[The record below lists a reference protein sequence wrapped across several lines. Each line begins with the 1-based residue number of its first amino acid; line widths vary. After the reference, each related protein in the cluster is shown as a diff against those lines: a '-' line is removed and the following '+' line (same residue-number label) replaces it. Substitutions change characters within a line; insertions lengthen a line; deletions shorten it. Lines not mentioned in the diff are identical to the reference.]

1 MIRSNHS
8 AFAFH
13 GLLYRVAR
21 TVMSKRTF
29 SRSERDRRPEI
40 SKSISESSS
49 ARIVKYFATVW
60 ITIAASGLAT
70 TGWSVRS
77 AAWAIE
83 SPPGAN
89 RQSVSKPADN
99 GGNPKEG
106 GDEKSVAAAPPPAT
120 RSLPRDSDVPALI
133 QQLGHPSF
141 AARVR
146 ARESLER
153 LGLQAFDDLHAA
165 QYHADSEIAM
175 TARYLVSSL
184 LVSWSTES
192 DPQAVREALD
202 EYGAK
207 SESERQNR
215 MDRLAE
221 LPDRQGLAALTR
233 LARFETSLRLSREAA
248 LAIMR
253 APMSDDPAIRSAEAD
268 MIQNAL
274 GANNRQA
281 AQWLRVYAED
291 LRQGDFNAD
300 AWRSLIAEQ
309 RVAVDAGA
317 DITTSRPAVLE
328 LVRVCATRA
337 AGAGQRVNA
346 LEIAGAHLDLIPPK
360 SGELIDACSW
370 AIDNRLHPIVLK
382 IKSLHPDLFAR
393 HPILLYGAAEA
404 TLAGGDGGDANA
416 GDVPPDSPVAQAA
429 EKLAMQ
435 ASAIDPLPLH
445 GSEQA
450 AKLSP
455 KAIEEIAQR
464 HRETGRELESRGLFR
479 WAEREYRHI
488 IDSLPIDAAI
498 TANARA
504 HLALMLGELQRHQD
518 VVDVLEPMIRR
529 SEEDQTF
536 ARRLQTLY
544 VDVSRLKSTMIY
556 HQGLAKAAGDSP
568 ESKQQA
574 RELLS
579 AALELE
585 PNNVDVLIAM
595 YRVEGDEEW
604 RNGIRRRIQSI
615 ALMID
620 NQIEA
625 IRMQT
630 QGRVRVPDL
639 APTLAEAYNQYA
651 WLISNTEGDKQKALQ
666 YSLRSLELVPDAPP
680 QLDTL
685 GRCYFAVG
693 DLSSA
698 VRAQRRAVKLAPHS
712 PPLRRQLAEFEAA
725 AAAQS
730 GSS

>member
-1 MIRSNHS
+1 MTVRWAVGYDKIDQS

-13 GLLYRVAR
+13 GLFHRVAR
-21 TVMSKRTF
+21 KVMSKRTF
-29 SRSERDRRPEI
+29 SRSERDRR
-40 SKSISESSS
+40 SAISESSQ
-49 ARIVKYFATVW
+49 ARIVKFFATISISIV
-60 ITIAASGLAT
+60 ASGLVT
-70 TGWSVRS
+70 SGWSVRS
-77 AAWAIE
+77 TASAVDPPSVT
-83 SPPGAN
+83 SPP
-89 RQSVSKPADN
+89 SVSKPA
-99 GGNPKEG
+99 GNAVNENPA
-106 GDEKSVAAAPPPAT
+106 VATPPAT
-120 RSLPRDSDVPALI
+120 PTQPAPRSLPGDSDVPALI
-133 QQLGHPSF
+133 RQLGHPSYG
-141 AARVR
+141 ARVR

-165 QYHADSEIAM
+165 QYDADSEIAM

-184 LVSWSTES
+184 LVSWSTDS

-221 LPDRQGLAALTR
+221 LSDRQGLPALAR

-253 APMSDDPAIRSAEAD
+253 APMSDDPAIRAIEAD
-268 MIQNAL
+268 TILGVL
-274 GANNRQA
+274 GANTRQA
-281 AQWLRVYAED
+281 AQWLRVYAGD
-291 LRQGDFNAD
+291 LRQGDFNGD

-337 AGAGQRVNA
+337 AGAGQTENA
-346 LEIAGAHLDLIPPK
+346 LEIAGKHLDLIPPK

-370 AIDNRLHPIVLK
+370 AIDNRLHPIVLSL
-382 IKSLHPDLFAR
+382 KSLHPELFAR

-404 TLAGGDGGDANA
+404 TLAGGDAGDAS
-416 GDVPPDSPVAQAA
+416 PDSPVAQAA
-429 EKLAMQ
+429 EKLAVQ

-450 AKLSP
+450 SKLSP

-529 SEEDQTF
+529 SEEDQTY

-544 VDVSRLKSTMIY
+544 VDVSRLKSTLMF

-568 ESKQQA
+568 ESKQAA
-574 RELLS
+574 RETLL

-585 PNNVDVLIAM
+585 PNNVDILIAM
-595 YRVEGDEEW
+595 YRLEGDEQW
-604 RNGIRRRIQSI
+604 QSDIRRRIQSI
-615 ALMID
+615 AIMFD

-630 QGRVRVPDL
+630 QARVRFPDL
-639 APTLAEAYNQYA
+639 VPTLAEAYNQYA
-651 WLISNTEGDKQKALQ
+651 WLISNTEGDQQKALQ
-666 YSLRSLELVPDAPP
+666 YSLRSLELVPDIAA

-693 DLSSA
+693 DLQNA
-698 VRAQRRAVKLAPHS
+698 VRVQRRAVKLMPHS
-712 PPLRRQLAEFEAA
+712 PPLLRQLAEFEAA
-725 AAAQS
+725 VAAKADS
-730 GSS
+730 P